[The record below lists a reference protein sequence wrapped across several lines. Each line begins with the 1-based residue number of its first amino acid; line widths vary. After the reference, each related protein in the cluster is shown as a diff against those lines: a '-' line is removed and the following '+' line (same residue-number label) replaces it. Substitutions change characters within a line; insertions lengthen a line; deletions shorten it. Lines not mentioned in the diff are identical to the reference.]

1 MDKQYEKYSVKMT
14 NTVENLRSEFAT
26 IRAGRASATVL
37 NKVVVDYFGTP
48 TPIGQVGTI
57 SSPDPRSLLIQP
69 WDSSILGAIEKAIL
83 VSDIGINPQNDGKA
97 IRLSFPPLT
106 EERRRDLTKQVNKYA
121 EEAKIAVRNVRRD
134 AMDDFK
140 KDQKAS
146 EMTEDD
152 YKDAEKQIQVLTDKF
167 IKDIDAEAAK
177 KDKELL
183 EI

>member
-1 MDKQYEKYSVKMT
+1 MDKQYEKYQLKMAG
-14 NTVENLRSEFAT
+14 TVDNLRAEFT
-26 IRAGRASATVL
+26 SIRAGRASATVL
-37 NKVVVDYFGTP
+37 NKVMVDYFGTP

-57 SSPDPRSLLIQP
+57 ASPDARTLLIQP
-69 WDSSILGAIEKAIL
+69 WDSSILHAIEKAIM

-106 EERRRDLTKQVNKYA
+106 EERRKELTKQVYKYA
-121 EEAKIAVRNVRRD
+121 EEGKIAIRNVRRD

-140 KDQKAS
+140 NEKKTSD
-146 EMTEDD
+146 MTEDD
-152 YKDAEKQIQVLTDKF
+152 YKDAEKQIQILTDKF

-177 KDKELL
+177 KEKELL